1 MPRFKANKY
10 SGTGNGSI
18 DVTTTSRTYFGR
30 EPQYGTLRVT
40 ADGVRYSTVSLV
52 MKGAKEFITLS
63 SPDTVVDEQRLA
75 VISGT
80 ANVKNLT
87 IAGAGIQVVGATIN
101 GTSVTGKWDG
111 NTLVAIPDDPGA
123 SDAFAFNITV
133 RLSGDSSTAILSSGT
148 GVTKSIYVRAS
159 SSEVVAEEIVL
170 GNFSAGTS
178 ITSREYKGTMDIT
191 ANVPWKISSE
201 SSQWLNILPLSG
213 GGNNVLIITVPENTG
228 RASRNAVVEAVKYN
242 DPTADVRDSSTIH
255 QDGKD
260 VFLKFVT
267 SSMEKSIDDVD
278 DGGYIHLVF
287 YGKTN
292 GYRFDSLTFS
302 NSVGVV
308 PEFESITAGN
318 DETFDDSDT
327 FPLVFNEGYG
337 LGEEYNF
344 VLKIKVAM
352 EAGATGGSGT
362 FILTGGIPGNTD
374 SVAGS
379 YTIKASGEE
388 YLTVSGDT
396 SGVITL
402 PANTASGSTVS
413 TNITVNTNV
422 DWEII
427 SQE

>member
-1 MPRFKANKY
+1 
-10 SGTGNGSI
+10 
-18 DVTTTSRTYFGR
+18 
-30 EPQYGTLRVT
+30 
-40 ADGVRYSTVSLV
+40 
-52 MKGAKEFITLS
+52 
-63 SPDTVVDEQRLA
+63 VDEQRLA

-242 DPTADVRDSSTIH
+242 DPTADVRDSKTIH
-255 QDGKD
+255 QDGKG

-267 SSMEKSIDDVD
+267 SSMEKSIDKP
-278 DGGYIHLVF
+278 YILLIEQLCSF
-287 YGKTN
+287 GMK
-292 GYRFDSLTFS
+292 
-302 NSVGVV
+302 
-308 PEFESITAGN
+308 
-318 DETFDDSDT
+318 DT
-327 FPLVFNEGYG
+327 F
-337 LGEEYNF
+337 
-344 VLKIKVAM
+344 
-352 EAGATGGSGT
+352 
-362 FILTGGIPGNTD
+362 
-374 SVAGS
+374 
-379 YTIKASGEE
+379 
-388 YLTVSGDT
+388 
-396 SGVITL
+396 
-402 PANTASGSTVS
+402 
-413 TNITVNTNV
+413 
-422 DWEII
+422 WEIT
-427 SQE
+427 